1 MLDVKRAAEIS
12 EILCIKYLQKF
23 NRDLIKSAGKVWSEE
38 AVGELKKVITGV
50 LTCTPYDKVTDDMIK
65 EMFNEIDN
73 NDDVYTEVL
82 FGSNSSI
89 DSIGSIGSNN
99 TVTYYGGEE

>member
-50 LTCTPYDKVTDDMIK
+50 LTGTPYDKVTDDMIK

-73 NDDVYTEVL
+73 DEVYNEVL
-82 FGSNSSI
+82 CGSNSSI
-89 DSIGSIGSNN
+89 DSIGSNN
-99 TVTYYGGEE
+99 TVTYRRGEE

>member
-50 LTCTPYDKVTDDMIK
+50 LTGTPYDKVTDDMIK

-73 NDDVYTEVL
+73 DEVYNEVL

-89 DSIGSIGSNN
+89 DSIGSNN
-99 TVTYYGGEE
+99 TVTYRRGEE

>member
-50 LTCTPYDKVTDDMIK
+50 LTGTPYDKVTDDMIK

-73 NDDVYTEVL
+73 DEVYNEVL

-89 DSIGSIGSNN
+89 DSIGSTN

>member
-23 NRDLIKSAGKVWSEE
+23 NQDLIKNAGKVWSED
-38 AVGELKKVITGV
+38 AVNELKKVITGV
-50 LTCTPYDKVTDDMIK
+50 LTGTPYDKVTDDMIK
-65 EMFNEIDN
+65 EMFNEIN
-73 NDDVYTEVL
+73 NYDVYTEVL

-89 DSIGSIGSNN
+89 DSIGSNN
-99 TVTYYGGEE
+99 TATYRRGEE

>member
-1 MLDVKRAAEIS
+1 MLDVKKAAEIA
-12 EILCIKYLQKF
+12 EFMCAKYLLKF
-23 NRDLIKSAGKVWSEE
+23 NQDLIKSAGKVWSEE

-50 LTCTPYDKVTDDMIK
+50 LTGTPYDKVTDDMIK

-73 NDDVYTEVL
+73 NDVYTEVL

-89 DSIGSIGSNN
+89 DSNSSN

>member
-12 EILCIKYLQKF
+12 EILCIKSLQKF
-23 NRDLIKSAGKVWSEE
+23 NQDLIKGAGKVWSEE

-65 EMFNEIDN
+65 EMFNEN
-73 NDDVYTEVL
+73 NSDDVYTEVL
-82 FGSNSSI
+82 SGSNSSI
-89 DSIGSIGSNN
+89 DSIGSNN
-99 TVTYYGGEE
+99 TVTYRRGEE

>member
-50 LTCTPYDKVTDDMIK
+50 LTGTPYDKVTDDMIK
-65 EMFNEIDN
+65 EMFNEIN

-89 DSIGSIGSNN
+89 DSIGSNN
-99 TVTYYGGEE
+99 TVTYRRGEE

>member
-1 MLDVKRAAEIS
+1 MLDVKRVAEIS

-50 LTCTPYDKVTDDMIK
+50 LTCTPYDKVTDGMIK
-65 EMFNEIDN
+65 EMFNEN
-73 NDDVYTEVL
+73 NSDDVYTEVL
-82 FGSNSSI
+82 SGSNSSI

-99 TVTYYGGEE
+99 TVTYRRGEE

>member
-1 MLDVKRAAEIS
+1 MLDVKRVAEIS
-12 EILCIKYLQKF
+12 EILCIKCLQKF
-23 NRDLIKSAGKVWSEE
+23 NQDLIKGAGKVWSEE

-50 LTCTPYDKVTDDMIK
+50 LTGTPYDKVTDDMIK

-89 DSIGSIGSNN
+89 DSNSSN

>member
-1 MLDVKRAAEIS
+1 MLDVKRAAEIA
-12 EILCIKYLQKF
+12 EIMCAKYLLMF
-23 NRDLIKSAGKVWSEE
+23 NQDLIKSAGKVWSDE

-50 LTCTPYDKVTDDMIK
+50 LTGTPYDKVADDMIK
-65 EMFNEIDN
+65 EMFNEIN

>member
-50 LTCTPYDKVTDDMIK
+50 LTCTPVMIRLL
-65 EMFNEIDN
+65 MI
-73 NDDVYTEVL
+73 
-82 FGSNSSI
+82 
-89 DSIGSIGSNN
+89 
-99 TVTYYGGEE
+99 

>member
-50 LTCTPYDKVTDDMIK
+50 LTCTPYDKVTDGMIK

-89 DSIGSIGSNN
+89 DSNSSN